1 MKVFISSVIH
11 GFETYRGA
19 AVRAARA
26 LRHEV
31 KLAEDFA
38 ASSATPQQACL
49 AGVRWAE
56 ALVLLLGARYG
67 EPQTSGLAPT
77 HEEYREARERCPV
90 LIFVEQGANLE
101 PAQREFL
108 REVQGWT
115 TGHYTASFSDADDL
129 RDAVT
134 AALRDLELSRAA
146 GPVDEGEILARA
158 RAFLPDN
165 RHTAQGV
172 ILSLVVAG
180 GPRQQVLRPRELES
194 PELEEELTREAL
206 FGTFRVL
213 DRTGETRHSIRD
225 QALLIEQDHAS
236 IFLDQL
242 GPVRLTVPAER
253 PRARGNFG
261 SVSVV
266 IREEVEELLQRMLG
280 FVAWSLDRIDP
291 VKRISDVVVI
301 VSLEGALTWRTR
313 AEHERSPNSFQVR
326 LSNEPAIVSLTP
338 PRRHRSALGQDTAA
352 IAQDLVVLLGRNL
365 RP

>member
-1 MKVFISSVIH
+1 MKVFISSVIHSSVIH

-172 ILSLVVAG
+172 ILSLVVSRRSAAAG
-180 GPRQQVLRPRELES
+180 PS
-194 PELEEELTREAL
+194 
-206 FGTFRVL
+206 
-213 DRTGETRHSIRD
+213 S
-225 QALLIEQDHAS
+225 S
-236 IFLDQL
+236 
-242 GPVRLTVPAER
+242 
-253 PRARGNFG
+253 
-261 SVSVV
+261 
-266 IREEVEELLQRMLG
+266 
-280 FVAWSLDRIDP
+280 
-291 VKRISDVVVI
+291 
-301 VSLEGALTWRTR
+301 RTR
-313 AEHERSPNSFQVR
+313 ITGA
-326 LSNEPAIVSLTP
+326 
-338 PRRHRSALGQDTAA
+338 
-352 IAQDLVVLLGRNL
+352 
-365 RP
+365 